1 MKRRQADTASK
12 DAAWRAS
19 RPPIRTLSN
28 ALGFGSVVPERR
40 DGDGAPG
47 ERVDPRLRLVALSF
61 LMLFV
66 ELALIRWTG
75 SNVLYLSYFSNF
87 VLLGSFLGIGLGFLR
102 ARSRVHLFPLA
113 PVLLA
118 LLVVF
123 VRFFPV
129 VIDRSGDLLVFF
141 GSPDRTGLPVWVTLP
156 VVFVGVAAVMA
167 AIGEGVARTFA
178 RFPPLQAY
186 RLDTL
191 GSIGGI
197 AVFSVLSFTGAP
209 PVVWGA
215 VAAGLMLLLLGR
227 RARLVQ
233 VAGAVTIV
241 VVLAVESLAAGASWS
256 PYYKVTL
263 RRTRDFVSI
272 SVNGVPHQIVTSV
285 AWRRRHRPFYF
296 LPYRHMTNDP
306 PHRVLV
312 VGAGSGGDV
321 AVALAEGAGHVDA
334 VEIDPRLA
342 QLGKELNPD
351 HPYQDPRVSLTV
363 DDGRAFLERT
373 DRRYDL
379 ILFGLPD
386 SLTLVSG
393 QSSIRLESYLFTEQ
407 AIASARDHLAP
418 GGVFAMYNSYREQW
432 LVGRLA
438 STLDEAFGRKP
449 CVDFPGG
456 TNHFAVLTDSASPGA
471 LRCPPAIGLATAAG
485 PATDDHPFVYLR
497 HRTIPAFY
505 LLAIA
510 LILLASALAVRGIGG
525 RIGPMRRYVDLF
537 FMGAAFLLLEAK
549 SVVQFALLFGTTW
562 VVNALV
568 FAGVLVSV
576 LVAIEVARR
585 VRIRR
590 PARLYVWLLA
600 ALGVA
605 WAVSPEALLGLPL
618 VPRFLV
624 AVAVAFAPITIANLV
639 FAERFRGVGSSTV
652 AFGAN
657 LLGAMVGGVLE
668 YLSLIVGYRSLLLL
682 VAALYGL
689 AFLTGRGHLT
699 RSEDGPVRRP
709 EVLAAGSGSRS

>member
-1 MKRRQADTASK
+1 M
-12 DAAWRAS
+12 
-19 RPPIRTLSN
+19 RTLGN
-28 ALGFGSVVPERR
+28 ALGLGGVVPERGE
-40 DGDGAPG
+40 GDGAP
-47 ERVDPRLRLVALSF
+47 RDWLDPRLRLVALSF

-75 SNVLYLSYFSNF
+75 SNILYLSYFSNF

-123 VRFFPV
+123 VRFSPV

-141 GSPDRTGLPVWVTLP
+141 GSPQRTGLPIWLTLP
-156 VVFVGVAAVMA
+156 IVFVGVAAVMA

-186 RLDTL
+186 RLDIL

-197 AVFSVLSFTGAP
+197 VVFSLLSFTGAP

-227 RARLVQ
+227 RARLLQ
-233 VAGAVTIV
+233 VAGAVTV
-241 VVLAVESLAAGASWS
+241 VIVLAIESLAAGASWS
-256 PYYKVTL
+256 PYYKVTV
-263 RRTRDFVSI
+263 RRGTSFVTL
-272 SVNGVPHQIVTSV
+272 SVNGVPHQIVASV
-285 AWRRRHRPFYF
+285 AWRRDHRPFYF
-296 LPYRHMTNDP
+296 LPYRYMRSNP
-306 PHRVLV
+306 LRRVLV

-321 AVALAEGAGHVDA
+321 AVALSEGARHVDA

-351 HPYQDPRVSLTV
+351 RPYQDPRVSLIV

-373 DRRYDL
+373 SHRYDL

-386 SLTLVSG
+386 SLTLVAG
-393 QSSIRLESYLFTEQ
+393 QSSIRLESYLFTAQ
-407 AIASARDHLAP
+407 AIRSARDHLVP
-418 GGVFAMYNSYREQW
+418 GGAFAMYNSYREQW

-438 STLDEAFGRKP
+438 RTLDEAFGRRP
-449 CVDFPGG
+449 CVAFPER
-456 TNHFAVLTDSASPGA
+456 TTHFALLADAAQPGA
-471 LRCPPAIGLATAAG
+471 LRCAQAGDRVDLASAPA

-497 HRTIPAFY
+497 HRTIPGFY

-525 RIGPMRRYVDLF
+525 PIGSMRRYVDLF

-585 VRIRR
+585 MRIRR
-590 PARLYVWLLA
+590 PARLYGWLLA
-600 ALGVA
+600 ALVVA
-605 WAVSPEALLGLPL
+605 WVVSPEALLGLPL
-618 VPRFLV
+618 VPRFLA
-624 AVAVAFAPITIANLV
+624 AVGVAFAPITIANLV
-639 FAERFRGVGSSTV
+639 FAERFRDVGSSTI

-689 AFLTGRGHLT
+689 AFLTGRSHLAPT
-699 RSEDGPVRRP
+699 EGGGERRV
-709 EVLAAGSGSRS
+709 EVLAARSG